1 MATIRSQMVLNDGI
15 SGVLRKINTA
25 LNTTLNAFEQVQR
38 ASGRAVDTAQ
48 IQAARA
54 ALVQAN
60 REVDEMAE
68 GYRRAAEQEEI
79 LNKGLRNGTNA
90 AGGLLGKVKGIV
102 ATLAAGAGI
111 KALLGLSD
119 KLTSTTARLSFLVD
133 DGGSVDELEQKIM
146 ASAQRS
152 RAAYLDT
159 ASAIASMGANAG
171 RAFESNDEL
180 IAFMEQVNKQF
191 VIGGATAEGQS
202 AAMLQLTQA
211 MAAGALRGEELNS
224 ILENAPGIARA
235 IESYMGV
242 AEGSIKSY
250 AEEGLITADVVKNAL
265 LSVADETNAKFESM
279 PMTWAQICT
288 KMQNTALAAFEPV
301 LTRLNQVANSAQ
313 FNTVIDGA
321 INGLA
326 MLASVATGVLDLLI
340 NGASFVVDNWSWI
353 SPIVYGLVAA
363 FIAYNAVALITNGIN
378 AAMALAEGVKAAALM
393 MSTGATFAQTA
404 AQYGL
409 NAALLACPITWIV
422 VLVIALVA
430 AIYAA
435 CSAIAK
441 FTGIANSG
449 FGVICGGIN
458 VVVQFFVNLG
468 LTIANIALGIWNAL
482 GACAQNIGIAFG
494 NVISGVQAWFY
505 NLLSTALTVVAG
517 ICEALNKLPFVDFDY
532 SGITNAASDYAAKAA
547 EASGNIQD
555 FVSIGDAFNE
565 GMSTFDTWQ
574 DGWVGDAFNA
584 GANWGDG
591 VASGI
596 SDAVGGLFDM
606 DLGAATDY
614 GASGLGTGG
623 YGDFA
628 MDDLLGNTGQTAANT
643 GAAADALSTSTEE
656 LEYLRDIAERD
667 AINRFTTAE
676 VRIDMTGISKNN
688 RPGLEN
694 QGFGRFFP
702 FFPLYSFITSLIKPS
717 MRWALSCLIC
727 SVKWAYLSRV
737 KAAVAWPR
745 LLWMVFISSPAR
757 IALTA

>member
-1 MATIRSQMVLNDGI
+1 MAGAQFLKDGGELVATIRSQMVLNDGI

-60 REVDEMAE
+60 NEVDQMADA
-68 GYRRAAEQEEI
+68 YRRAAEQEEV
-79 LNKGLRNGTNA
+79 LNKGLRNGTSA
-90 AGGLLGKVKGIV
+90 ADGLLGKVKGIV

-111 KALLGLSD
+111 KSLLGMSD
-119 KLTSTTARLSFLVD
+119 KLTSTTARLSFIVD
-133 DGGSVDELEQKIM
+133 DGGSVDALEQKIM

-152 RAAYLDT
+152 RASYLDT
-159 ASAIASMGANAG
+159 ASAIASMGSNAG
-171 RAFESNDEL
+171 RAFGSNDEL
-180 IAFMEQVNKQF
+180 IGFMELINKSF
-191 VIGGATAEGQS
+191 VIGGASAEGQA

-224 ILENAPGIARA
+224 ILENAPSIARA
-235 IESYMGV
+235 IESYMGI
-242 AEGSIKSY
+242 AEGSIKQY
-250 AEEGLITADVVKNAL
+250 AEQGLITAEVVKNAMFA
-265 LSVADETNAKFESM
+265 SADDINAKFESM
-279 PMTWAQICT
+279 PKTWAQIWIG
-288 KMQNTALAAFEPV
+288 MQNTALAAFNPI
-301 LTRLNQVANSAQ
+301 LTKLNQVANSAQ
-313 FNTVIDGA
+313 FNTVINGA
-321 INGLA
+321 ISGLTA
-326 MLASVATGVLDLLI
+326 LATVATGVLDILI
-340 NGASFVVDNWSWI
+340 NGAAFVVDNWSWI
-353 SPIVYGLVAA
+353 SPIVYGLVGA

-378 AAMALAEGVKAAALM
+378 TAAAAIDAVRAARLAM
-393 MSTGATFAQTA
+393 TTVATGAQTTATFAQTA

-409 NAALLACPITWIV
+409 NAALAACPITWIV

-435 CSAIAK
+435 CAAIAK

-482 GACAQNIGIAFG
+482 GACAQNIGIAFS

-517 ICEALNKLPFVDFDY
+517 ICEALNKLPFVEFDY

-614 GASGLGTGG
+614 GAGGLGTSG

-676 VRIDMTGISKNN
+676 VRIDMTGMTNRIEGGADLDGVISV
-688 RPGLEN
+688 LTD
-694 QGFGRFFP
+694 GF
-702 FFPLYSFITSLIKPS
+702 TE
-717 MRWALSCLIC
+717 AL
-727 SVKWAYLSRV
+727 
-737 KAAVAWPR
+737 
-745 LLWMVFISSPAR
+745 
-757 IALTA
+757 LTAAEGVHA

>member
-1 MATIRSQMVLNDGI
+1 MVLNDGI

-38 ASGRAVDTAQ
+38 ASGRAVDTAE

-60 REVDEMAE
+60 AQVDQMAE
-68 GYRRAAEQEEI
+68 GYHRAAEQEEI

-90 AGGLLGKVKGIV
+90 ADGLLGKVKGIV
-102 ATLAAGAGI
+102 ATLAAGAGA

-250 AEEGLITADVVKNAL
+250 AEQGLITAEVVKNAL

-517 ICEALNKLPFVDFDY
+517 ICEALNKLPFVEFDY

-555 FVSIGDAFNE
+555 FVSVGDAFNE

-574 DGWVGDAFNA
+574 NGWVGDAFNA

-614 GASGLGTGG
+614 GAGGLGTGG

-676 VRIDMTGISKNN
+676 VRIDMTGMTNRIEGGADLDGVIST
-688 RPGLEN
+688 LTD
-694 QGFGRFFP
+694 GF
-702 FFPLYSFITSLIKPS
+702 TE
-717 MRWALSCLIC
+717 AL
-727 SVKWAYLSRV
+727 
-737 KAAVAWPR
+737 
-745 LLWMVFISSPAR
+745 
-757 IALTA
+757 LTAAEGVHA

>member
-15 SGVLRKINTA
+15 SGVLMKMNRA

-38 ASGRAVDTAQ
+38 ASGRAVDATQ

-60 REVDEMAE
+60 NEVEQMAE
-68 GYRRAAEQEEI
+68 GYRRAAEQEEV
-79 LNKGLRNGTNA
+79 LNRGLRNGNSA

-102 ATLAAGAGI
+102 ATLASGAGL
-111 KALLGLSD
+111 KALTGLSD
-119 KLTSTTARLSFLVD
+119 KLTSTTARLSFMVD
-133 DGGSVDELEQKIM
+133 DGGSVDALEQKIM

-152 RAAYLDT
+152 RSYYLDT
-159 ASAIASMGANAG
+159 ASAIASMGSNAG
-171 RAFESNDEL
+171 RAFGNNDEL
-180 IAFMEQVNKQF
+180 IGFMELINKSF
-191 VIGGATAEGQS
+191 VIGGASAEGQS

-224 ILENAPGIARA
+224 ILENAPSIARA
-235 IESYMGV
+235 IESYMGI
-242 AEGSIKSY
+242 AEGSIKQY
-250 AEEGLITADVVKNAL
+250 AEEGLVTAGVVKNAMFA
-265 LSVADETNAKFESM
+265 SADEINAKFESM
-279 PMTWAQICT
+279 PMTWAQIAT
-288 KMQNTALAAFEPV
+288 KMQNTALAAFDPV

-313 FNTVIDGA
+313 FNTVINGA

-326 MLASVATGVLDLLI
+326 MLATVATGVLDLLI
-340 NGASFVVDNWSWI
+340 NGASFVVENWSWI

-378 AAMALAEGVKAAALM
+378 GIMALAEGVKAAALM
-393 MSTGATFAQTA
+393 MSTGATFAATA

-494 NVISGVQAWFY
+494 NVIAGVQSWFY
-505 NLLSTALTVVAG
+505 NLLSTVLTVVAG
-517 ICEALNKLPFVDFDY
+517 ICEALNKLPFVEFDY

-555 FVSIGDAFNE
+555 FVSVGDAFNE
-565 GMSTFDTWQ
+565 GMSTFETWQ
-574 DGWVGDAFNA
+574 DGWAGDAFDA

-591 VASGI
+591 VAAGV
-596 SDAVGGLFDM
+596 SDAIGGLFDM

-614 GASGLGTGG
+614 GTGMGDLGG
-623 YGDFA
+623 FA
-628 MDDLLGNTGQTAANT
+628 LDDIAGNTGETAANT
-643 GAAADALSTSTEE
+643 GAAADALTATTEE

-676 VRIDMTGISKNN
+676 VKIDMTGMTNRIEGGADLDGVISV
-688 RPGLEN
+688 LTD
-694 QGFGRFFP
+694 GF
-702 FFPLYSFITSLIKPS
+702 TE
-717 MRWALSCLIC
+717 AL
-727 SVKWAYLSRV
+727 
-737 KAAVAWPR
+737 
-745 LLWMVFISSPAR
+745 
-757 IALTA
+757 LTAAEGVHA

>member
-1 MATIRSQMVLNDGI
+1 MVLNDGI

-102 ATLAAGAGI
+102 ATLATGAGI

-119 KLTSTTARLSFLVD
+119 KLTSTTARLNFLVD
-133 DGGSVDELEQKIM
+133 DGGSVEALEQKIM

-152 RAAYLDT
+152 RSAYLDT
-159 ASAIASMGANAG
+159 ASAIASMGSNAG
-171 RAFESNDEL
+171 RAFSNNDEL
-180 IAFMEQVNKQF
+180 IGFMELINKSF
-191 VIGGATAEGQS
+191 VIGGATAEGQA

-235 IESYMGV
+235 IESYMGI
-242 AEGSIKSY
+242 AEGSIKQY
-250 AEEGLITADVVKNAL
+250 AEQGLITAEVVKNAMFA
-265 LSVADETNAKFESM
+265 SADEINAKFESM
-279 PMTWAQICT
+279 PLTWGQIAT
-288 KMQNTALAAFEPV
+288 KMQNTALAAFDPV

-313 FNTVIDGA
+313 FNTVINGI

-326 MLASVATGVLDLLI
+326 MLATVATGVLDLLI
-340 NGASFVVDNWSWI
+340 NGAAFVVDNWSWI

-363 FIAYNAVALITNGIN
+363 FIAYNAVALITNGITN
-378 AAMALAEGVKAAALM
+378 GI
-393 MSTGATFAQTA
+393 
-404 AQYGL
+404 
-409 NAALLACPITWIV
+409 NAALLACPIAWIV

-482 GACAQNIGIAFG
+482 GACAQNIGIAFS

-517 ICEALNKLPFVDFDY
+517 ICEALNKLPFVEFDY

-555 FVSIGDAFNE
+555 FVSVGDAFNE

-614 GASGLGTGG
+614 GAGGLGTGG

-676 VRIDMTGISKNN
+676 VRIDMTGMTNRIEGGADLDGVIST
-688 RPGLEN
+688 LTD
-694 QGFGRFFP
+694 GF
-702 FFPLYSFITSLIKPS
+702 TE
-717 MRWALSCLIC
+717 AL
-727 SVKWAYLSRV
+727 
-737 KAAVAWPR
+737 
-745 LLWMVFISSPAR
+745 
-757 IALTA
+757 LTAAEGVHA

>member
-1 MATIRSQMVLNDGI
+1 MVLNDGI

-38 ASGRAVDTAQ
+38 ASGRAVDTAE

-60 REVDEMAE
+60 AQVDQMAE

-90 AGGLLGKVKGIV
+90 ADGLLGKVKGIV
-102 ATLAAGAGI
+102 ATLAAGAGA

-133 DGGSVDELEQKIM
+133 DGGSVDALEQKIM

-482 GACAQNIGIAFG
+482 GACAQNIGIAFS

-517 ICEALNKLPFVDFDY
+517 ICEALNKLPFVEFDY

-555 FVSIGDAFNE
+555 FVSVGDAFNE

-574 DGWVGDAFNA
+574 NGWVGDAFNA

-614 GASGLGTGG
+614 GAGGLGTGG

-676 VRIDMTGISKNN
+676 VRIDMTGMTNRIEGGADLDGVIST
-688 RPGLEN
+688 LTD
-694 QGFGRFFP
+694 GF
-702 FFPLYSFITSLIKPS
+702 TE
-717 MRWALSCLIC
+717 AL
-727 SVKWAYLSRV
+727 
-737 KAAVAWPR
+737 
-745 LLWMVFISSPAR
+745 
-757 IALTA
+757 LTAAEGVHA